1 MKIEMITSAAP
12 IPKVL
17 FGSKPKSGTDAMHE
31 TRMATAIARF
41 LRLLSANRITT
52 ATSNPPKANMH
63 TTAHVP
69 GQNPCSHP
77 LRITLPQS
85 RWYTA
90 RNWMKEAQKTR
101 EGGREGGREGEAI
114 RG

>member
-1 MKIEMITSAAP
+1 
-12 IPKVL
+12 
-17 FGSKPKSGTDAMHE
+17 
-31 TRMATAIARF
+31 MATAIARF

-101 EGGREGGREGEAI
+101 EGGREGGRERGNQRVRRERRAEACHLPA
-114 RG
+114 RDKP